1 MLTMMSGKRKCGF
14 IGKRERSVKDSSMG
28 WEKKVIECGSY
39 SWPIQIAFM
48 VHCFNG
54 LNYLLFLY
62 FPFALVLA

>member
-1 MLTMMSGKRKCGF
+1 MWIYRKEGV
-14 IGKRERSVKDSSMG
+14 VKYSSLG
-28 WEKKVIECGSY
+28 WEKKVMECGSY
-39 SWPIQIAFM
+39 SWPIQIAFT